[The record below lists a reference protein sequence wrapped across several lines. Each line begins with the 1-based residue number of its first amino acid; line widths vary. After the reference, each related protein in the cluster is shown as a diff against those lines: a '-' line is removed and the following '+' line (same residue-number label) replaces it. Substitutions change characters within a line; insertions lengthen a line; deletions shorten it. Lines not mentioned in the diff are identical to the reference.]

1 MRPTVGTDILKHH
14 GPVMLT
20 MLPLML
26 PYGLGIAAIEPSLPV
41 PPPAS
46 SITLQVSGW
55 GFVSSFNEFIM
66 CPPSRDHARLKGP
79 SRRDPLPLPGPRC
92 MQNTS
97 DASFFRSHEACTV
110 ELAYKVLIFTTFSS
124 LGCLSVWRV
133 VGNCF
138 CWHAGLPGGTARSR
152 CAISSFGSRKTHL
165 VPARRTSRHL
175 VVGGAKHAQLAGA
188 LERVVLPHVRHHHVP
203 KSRAPRNLATPR
215 PRQRPKCE
223 SESERAAEPAK
234 ASQDQ
239 QPPRVDGNPRR
250 AGKGADAGCVNDSGL
265 HSYDVIN
272 SSGRFS
278 SRLFNATARLVLRT
292 LPHADW
298 VHMCMHTSVI
308 ES

>member
-26 PYGLGIAAIEPSLPV
+26 PYGLGIAAIEPYLPV

-79 SRRDPLPLPGPRC
+79 ARRDPLPLPGPRC

-124 LGCLSVWRV
+124 LGSKAKKRRRSPRALDRSARV
-133 VGNCF
+133 STV
-138 CWHAGLPGGTARSR
+138 S
-152 CAISSFGSRKTHL
+152 
-165 VPARRTSRHL
+165 
-175 VVGGAKHAQLAGA
+175 
-188 LERVVLPHVRHHHVP
+188 
-203 KSRAPRNLATPR
+203 
-215 PRQRPKCE
+215 PKCAPTSSTTDPGVRKGKRDASCCLCLRHRRSWTRE
-223 SESERAAEPAK
+223 SLS
-234 ASQDQ
+234 
-239 QPPRVDGNPRR
+239 
-250 AGKGADAGCVNDSGL
+250 
-265 HSYDVIN
+265 
-272 SSGRFS
+272 
-278 SRLFNATARLVLRT
+278 
-292 LPHADW
+292 W
-298 VHMCMHTSVI
+298 
-308 ES
+308 